1 MKVTKELIENYRI
14 AAYGEW
20 ASISLRCWTRQ
31 LAARTSEDVYCGEIA
46 INSSLGAWGHV
57 WTACSVPFKLFLTE
71 VEFGYTFGKF
81 LGNDL
86 QEFDPDKTA
95 QGLLESVIDARR
107 SGDLTKEDARLLWDE
122 LIGLQ
127 HEPLQSVDDLVGRL
141 EGIRCEAWGESPA
154 VTGFLSE
161 PWERARMR
169 PKQGPV
175 TFWRVLWPLFISTLK
190 EELAGTEPT
199 PAETV
204 AAAERARMLAA
215 LERHDWETASIW
227 RRYYPSATGDWVDLR
242 ELRKALK
249 G

>member
-14 AAYGEW
+14 AADGEW

-57 WTACSVPFKLFLTE
+57 WTACSVPFKLFLMK

-81 LGNDL
+81 LGDDL
-86 QEFDPDKTA
+86 MEFGPDETA
-95 QGLLESVIDARR
+95 QG
-107 SGDLTKEDARLLWDE
+107 LLWDE

-154 VTGFLSE
+154 VTL
-161 PWERARMR
+161 MH
-169 PKQGPV
+169 
-175 TFWRVLWPLFISTLK
+175 RVEIGACPHST
-190 EELAGTEPT
+190 PNC
-199 PAETV
+199 P
-204 AAAERARMLAA
+204 
-215 LERHDWETASIW
+215 
-227 RRYYPSATGDWVDLR
+227 
-242 ELRKALK
+242 
-249 G
+249 